1 MRTAAA
7 TAIGFWA
14 IDAVRMGEW
23 GNYGWAHNTATT
35 DACDLEW
42 DGKRG
47 APVNGRVL
55 YTRQANPEQSNPP
68 REVTPKSVCRDSDVP
83 PQTYG

>member
-1 MRTAAA
+1 MTRAQFVRTAAA

-14 IDAVRMGEW
+14 IDTVRLGRF

-42 DGKRG
+42 DGHKGRETLRNLRG
-47 APVNGRVL
+47 EFILRPTG
-55 YTRQANPEQSNPP
+55 
-68 REVTPKSVCRDSDVP
+68 
-83 PQTYG
+83 